1 MKKTYSKLAGVA
13 AVLAC
18 VASGP
23 ALAQAGGYPS
33 KPVRLVVGYAPGG
46 TTDISARMIADVL
59 GKEFGQTFVVENKP
73 GANSNIG
80 AESVA
85 RSPADGYTLFVGS
98 ISTAINQSL
107 YSKMSYDALKDL
119 DAVALLNVVPNIL
132 AVNAS
137 VPVKTVQE
145 YIDYAKKN
153 PGKLTC
159 ASPGNGSSAHLGC
172 ELFKMKTGIDI
183 LHVPYRGSGPAV
195 ADLLG
200 GQVDS
205 IFDNLPPLLPH
216 VRAGK
221 LTGLAVTTGSRV
233 PFAPEIPTIAESGV
247 AGFDVARRHSPGN
260 RPEGECRH
268 QQGPDLRRR
277 PGRQLPDQR
286 LPDAPA
292 AQHAASVQGLHGK
305 RNPQMGRGR
314 QGDQPADQL
323 TGALGAGRRPAPP
336 SQGGWVEFPRWDRRG
351 SPEFRFA

>member
-1 MKKTYSKLAGVA
+1 MKKIHTRLATA
-13 AVLAC
+13 AAALAC
-18 VASGP
+18 FASAP
-23 ALAQAGGYPS
+23 AHAQAYAYPS

-80 AESVA
+80 AESVVRA
-85 RSPADGYTLFVGS
+85 PADGYTLFVGS

-107 YSKMSYDALKDL
+107 YSKMSFDALKDL

-132 AVNAS
+132 AVNAA

-145 YIDYAKKN
+145 YIDYAKKH

-247 AGFDVARRHSPGN
+247 AGFDVAAWFGVF
-260 RPEGECRH
+260 
-268 QQGPDLRRR
+268 
-277 PGRQLPDQR
+277 
-286 LPDAPA
+286 APA
-292 AQHAASVQGLHGK
+292 GTPADIVQKVNTAINKALASDPALAASYQNNGFLMPPPP
-305 RNPQMGRGR
+305 NTPQAFKAFMESETRK
-314 QGDQPADQL
+314 
-323 TGALGAGRRPAPP
+323 
-336 SQGGWVEFPRWDRRG
+336 WD
-351 SPEFRFA
+351 EVVKATNLQIN

>member
-1 MKKTYSKLAGVA
+1 MKRIYSKLAGVA
-13 AVLAC
+13 AALAC
-18 VASGP
+18 AAAGP
-23 ALAQAGGYPS
+23 ALAQAGDYPS

-59 GKEFGQTFVVENKP
+59 SKEFGQTFVVENKA

-80 AESVA
+80 AESVV
-85 RSPADGYTLFVGS
+85 RSDADGYTLFVGS

-107 YSKMSYDALKDL
+107 YSKLSYDALKDL

-145 YIDYAKKN
+145 YIAYARQN

-195 ADLLG
+195 SDLLG

-233 PFAPEIPTIAESGV
+233 PLAPEIPTIAESGV
-247 AGFDVARRHSPGN
+247 AGFDVAAWFG
-260 RPEGECRH
+260 
-268 QQGPDLRRR
+268 LF
-277 PGRQLPDQR
+277 
-286 LPDAPA
+286 APA
-292 AQHAASVQGLHGK
+292 GTPPEIVQKVNAAVNKALTSDPALAASYQSNGFLM
-305 RNPQMGRGR
+305 P
-314 QGDQPADQL
+314 
-323 TGALGAGRRPAPP
+323 PAPNTP
-336 SQGGWVEFPRWDRRG
+336 QAFQAFMESETRKWAEVVKATNLQID
-351 SPEFRFA
+351 

>member
-1 MKKTYSKLAGVA
+1 MKKIYIKLAGVA

-23 ALAQAGGYPS
+23 VQAQAGAYPT

-98 ISTAINQSL
+98 ISTAINRSL

-145 YIDYAKKN
+145 YVDYAKKN

-200 GQVDS
+200 GQVDYMFDS
-205 IFDNLPPLLPH
+205 ITSAKPH
-216 VRAGK
+216 IASGK
-221 LTGLAVTTGSRV
+221 LRALGVTTTKRSAALPDV
-233 PFAPEIPTIAESGV
+233 PTMQEAGVPGYELMPWFAAFAPAGTPPEAVAKLNEAMRSALADPKVKATLDSIGAEPIGST
-247 AGFDVARRHSPGN
+247 
-260 RPEGECRH
+260 
-268 QQGPDLRRR
+268 
-277 PGRQLPDQR
+277 
-286 LPDAPA
+286 PDALRDHLA
-292 AQHAASVQGLHGK
+292 KETAQWKDLVK
-305 RNPQMGRGR
+305 ERGIKIN
-314 QGDQPADQL
+314 
-323 TGALGAGRRPAPP
+323 
-336 SQGGWVEFPRWDRRG
+336 
-351 SPEFRFA
+351 

>member
-1 MKKTYSKLAGVA
+1 MKKMNFKMAGMA
-13 AVLAC
+13 ALLAC
-18 VASGP
+18 AATGQVQ
-23 ALAQAGGYPS
+23 AQADTYPA

-59 GKEFGQTFVVENKP
+59 GKELGQTFIVENKP

-80 AESVA
+80 AEAVA
-85 RSPADGYTLFVGS
+85 RAPADGYTLFVGS

-137 VPVKTVQE
+137 VPVKSVQE
-145 YIDYAKKN
+145 YIAYAKKN

-221 LTGLAVTTGSRV
+221 LTGLAVTTAARV

-247 AGFDVARRHSPGN
+247 EGFDVAAWFG
-260 RPEGECRH
+260 
-268 QQGPDLRRR
+268 LF
-277 PGRQLPDQR
+277 
-286 LPDAPA
+286 APA
-292 AQHAASVQGLHGK
+292 GTPPEIVLKVNTAINKALTSDTALAANYQTNGFLMPPPP
-305 RNPQMGRGR
+305 NTPQAFKAFMESETRKWGEVVKATNL
-314 QGDQPADQL
+314 QIN
-323 TGALGAGRRPAPP
+323 
-336 SQGGWVEFPRWDRRG
+336 
-351 SPEFRFA
+351 

>member
-1 MKKTYSKLAGVA
+1 MKKIYTKLAGVA

-23 ALAQAGGYPS
+23 VQAQAGAYPT

-145 YIDYAKKN
+145 YVDYAKKN

-200 GQVDS
+200 GRWTPS
-205 IFDNLPPLLPH
+205 S
-216 VRAGK
+216 
-221 LTGLAVTTGSRV
+221 TTCRRCC
-233 PFAPEIPTIAESGV
+233 PTS
-247 AGFDVARRHSPGN
+247 
-260 RPEGECRH
+260 
-268 QQGPDLRRR
+268 
-277 PGRQLPDQR
+277 
-286 LPDAPA
+286 APA
-292 AQHAASVQGLHGK
+292 S
-305 RNPQMGRGR
+305 
-314 QGDQPADQL
+314 
-323 TGALGAGRRPAPP
+323 
-336 SQGGWVEFPRWDRRG
+336 
-351 SPEFRFA
+351 

>member
-1 MKKTYSKLAGVA
+1 MKKIYTKLAGVA

-18 VASGP
+18 IASGP
-23 ALAQAGGYPS
+23 AQAQAGAYPT
-33 KPVRLVVGYAPGG
+33 KPVKLVVGYAPGG
-46 TTDISARMIADVL
+46 TTDISARMIAEVL

-80 AESVA
+80 AESVVRA
-85 RSPADGYTLFVGS
+85 QADGYTLFVGS

-137 VPVKTVQE
+137 VPVKSVQE
-145 YIDYAKKN
+145 YIAYAKKN

-247 AGFDVARRHSPGN
+247 EGFDVAAWFGVF
-260 RPEGECRH
+260 
-268 QQGPDLRRR
+268 
-277 PGRQLPDQR
+277 
-286 LPDAPA
+286 APA
-292 AQHAASVQGLHGK
+292 GTPPEIVQKVNAAINKALSSDATLAANYQTNGFLMPPPP
-305 RNPQMGRGR
+305 NTPQAFKAFMESETRKWGEVVKATNL
-314 QGDQPADQL
+314 QIN
-323 TGALGAGRRPAPP
+323 
-336 SQGGWVEFPRWDRRG
+336 
-351 SPEFRFA
+351 

>member
-1 MKKTYSKLAGVA
+1 MKKIHTRLAAA
-13 AVLAC
+13 AVALAC
-18 VASGP
+18 FASAP
-23 ALAQAGGYPS
+23 AHAQADAYPS

-80 AESVA
+80 AESVVRA
-85 RSPADGYTLFVGS
+85 PADGYTLFVGS

-107 YSKMSYDALKDL
+107 YSKMSFDALKDL

-132 AVNAS
+132 AVNAA

-145 YIDYAKKN
+145 YIDYAKKH

-247 AGFDVARRHSPGN
+247 AGFDVAAWFGVF
-260 RPEGECRH
+260 
-268 QQGPDLRRR
+268 
-277 PGRQLPDQR
+277 
-286 LPDAPA
+286 APA
-292 AQHAASVQGLHGK
+292 GTPADIVQKVNTAINKALASDPALAASYQNNGFLMPPPP
-305 RNPQMGRGR
+305 NTPQAFKTFMESETRK
-314 QGDQPADQL
+314 
-323 TGALGAGRRPAPP
+323 
-336 SQGGWVEFPRWDRRG
+336 WD
-351 SPEFRFA
+351 EVVKATNLQIN

>member
-1 MKKTYSKLAGVA
+1 MMKMNFKMAGMA
-13 AVLAC
+13 ALLAC
-18 VASGP
+18 AATGHVQ
-23 ALAQAGGYPS
+23 AQAQAQADSYPA

-59 GKEFGQTFVVENKP
+59 GKELGQTFIVENKP

-80 AESVA
+80 AEAVA
-85 RSPADGYTLFVGS
+85 RAPADGYTLFVGS

-137 VPVKTVQE
+137 VPVKSVQE
-145 YIDYAKKN
+145 YIAYAKKN

-221 LTGLAVTTGSRV
+221 LTGLAVTTAARV

-247 AGFDVARRHSPGN
+247 EGFDVAAWFG
-260 RPEGECRH
+260 
-268 QQGPDLRRR
+268 LF
-277 PGRQLPDQR
+277 
-286 LPDAPA
+286 APA
-292 AQHAASVQGLHGK
+292 GTPPEIVLKVNAAINKALTSDTALAANYQTNGFLTPPPP
-305 RNPQMGRGR
+305 NTPQAFKAFMESETRKWGEVVKATNL
-314 QGDQPADQL
+314 QIN
-323 TGALGAGRRPAPP
+323 
-336 SQGGWVEFPRWDRRG
+336 
-351 SPEFRFA
+351 

>member
-1 MKKTYSKLAGVA
+1 MQGFPTRMAGMMA
-13 AVLAC
+13 ALAC
-18 VASGP
+18 AVSVP
-23 ALAQAGGYPS
+23 AMAQASAYPA

-59 GKEFGQTFVVENKP
+59 SKELGQTFVVENKP

-80 AESVA
+80 AEAVA
-85 RSPADGYTLFVGS
+85 RAPADGYTLFVGS

-107 YSKMSYDALKDL
+107 YTKMTYDALKDL

-137 VPVKTVQE
+137 LPIKSVQE
-145 YIDYAKKN
+145 YIDYAKQN
-153 PGKLTC
+153 PDTLTC

-172 ELFKMKTGIDI
+172 ELFKIKTGIDV

-200 GQVDS
+200 GQVAS

-247 AGFDVARRHSPGN
+247 PDFDVAAWFG
-260 RPEGECRH
+260 
-268 QQGPDLRRR
+268 LF
-277 PGRQLPDQR
+277 
-286 LPDAPA
+286 APA
-292 AQHAASVQGLHGK
+292 GTPPEVVQKVNAAVNKALTSDTALSASYESNGFLMPPPP
-305 RNPQMGRGR
+305 NTPQAFKAFMEAETSKWAEVVKATNL
-314 QGDQPADQL
+314 QID
-323 TGALGAGRRPAPP
+323 
-336 SQGGWVEFPRWDRRG
+336 
-351 SPEFRFA
+351 

>member
-1 MKKTYSKLAGVA
+1 
-13 AVLAC
+13 
-18 VASGP
+18 
-23 ALAQAGGYPS
+23 
-33 KPVRLVVGYAPGG
+33 
-46 TTDISARMIADVL
+46 
-59 GKEFGQTFVVENKP
+59 
-73 GANSNIG
+73 
-80 AESVA
+80 VA
-85 RSPADGYTLFVGS
+85 RAPADGYTLFVGS

-137 VPVKTVQE
+137 VPVKSVQE
-145 YIDYAKKN
+145 YIAYAKKN

-221 LTGLAVTTGSRV
+221 LTGLAVTTAARV

-247 AGFDVARRHSPGN
+247 EGFDVAAWFG
-260 RPEGECRH
+260 
-268 QQGPDLRRR
+268 LF
-277 PGRQLPDQR
+277 
-286 LPDAPA
+286 APA
-292 AQHAASVQGLHGK
+292 GTPPEIVLKVNAAINKALTSDTALAANYQTNGFLMPPPP
-305 RNPQMGRGR
+305 NTPQAFKAFMESETRKWGEVVKATNL
-314 QGDQPADQL
+314 QIN
-323 TGALGAGRRPAPP
+323 
-336 SQGGWVEFPRWDRRG
+336 
-351 SPEFRFA
+351 